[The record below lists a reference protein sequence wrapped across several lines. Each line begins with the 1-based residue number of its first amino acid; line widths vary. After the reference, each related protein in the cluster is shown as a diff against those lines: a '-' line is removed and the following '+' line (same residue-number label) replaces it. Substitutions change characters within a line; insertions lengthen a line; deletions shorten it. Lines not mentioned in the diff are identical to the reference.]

1 MIRIA
6 ICDDVPEHCSIAK
19 EKITSYFSG
28 KSVTISIDTYFSGSE
43 LLRCDVC
50 YDLLIMDIA
59 LRDENGM
66 DVAKKYC
73 SGKRTRVIL
82 LSSHNEELP
91 NGYKI
96 GAFRFLLKPIDDISL
111 QEALD
116 SAVNALEQ
124 EQVIEVFDE
133 KGCSRF
139 LRLSEIYYIQGAH
152 KKSNVFTEME
162 TFTSPVGIQQISAEL
177 HSLSFF
183 MPHKSYLI
191 NLRYVQSIGD
201 KELVLTSKERIPIS
215 RLQRKNFLERYHA
228 YMRSTRYED

>member
-6 ICDDVPEHCSIAK
+6 ICDDIPEPCSIAK
-19 EKITSYFSG
+19 DKIPSYFSG
-28 KSVTISIDTYFSGSE
+28 QSVTIAIESFFSGSA

-59 LRDENGM
+59 LGDENGL

-73 SGKRTRVIL
+73 SGKHTRVIL

-116 SAVNALEQ
+116 SAVNTLEQ
-124 EQVIEVFDE
+124 EQAIEVFDE
-133 KGCSRF
+133 KDRSRF

-152 KKSNVFTEME
+152 KKSNAFSCT
-162 TFTSPVGIQQISAEL
+162 L
-177 HSLSFF
+177 
-183 MPHKSYLI
+183 
-191 NLRYVQSIGD
+191 D
-201 KELVLTSKERIPIS
+201 
-215 RLQRKNFLERYHA
+215 
-228 YMRSTRYED
+228 